1 MSFVIVVTPAD
12 PEFRDAPGL
21 EDLPVHLRADLEE
34 FRDEVCERFPEA
46 DAVGQTGGLCARPT
60 IEGVGVVIR
69 PEVITRPLV
78 VNAVMRFAAPRQLLV
93 TSPELGLEAD
103 PRCRVGI
110 DVHRRPTVT
119 GAGITDHAMLGRPY
133 GTLPWITRDL
143 LLGLV
148 GKLEF
153 DGDRLEMEV
162 DIDRWFR
169 YELLDGALEV
179 SVCDGPDCELLR
191 LTLDQTDATL
201 AADAGWAWAR
211 CADDWAEFLI
221 RSSRAAASEASSA
234 GPTNGEVAA
243 A

>member
-12 PEFRDAPGL
+12 PQFRDAPGL
-21 EDLPVHLRADLEE
+21 EDLPAHLRADLEE
-34 FRDEVCERFPEA
+34 FRAEVCERFPEA
-46 DAVGQTGGLCARPT
+46 DAIGQTGGLCARPT

-119 GAGITDHAMLGRPY
+119 GAGITDHAVRGRPY

-153 DGDRLEMEV
+153 DGDRLEMEA
-162 DIDRWFR
+162 DTDRWFR
-169 YELLDGALEV
+169 YELLDGVLEV
-179 SVCDGPDCELLR
+179 SVCDGPGRELSRRALH
-191 LTLDQTDATL
+191 QTDAIL

-211 CADDWAEFLI
+211 CAEDWEDFFD
-221 RSSRAAASEASSA
+221 RSSRAATSGASCA
-234 GPTNGEVAA
+234 GPTSGEAA
-243 A
+243 AA